1 MATSG
6 SFDTGGYNGKH
17 LTFSWYRSNT
27 PNGADNYSDI
37 TWSLVGAGGSSWHMS
52 GNFKVIIDG
61 ETVYSSS
68 DRIKLYNGTTV
79 ASGTK
84 RIYHNSDG
92 SRSFSAY
99 AEAGIYTY
107 AVNCTGSGSWT
118 LDSIPRYLSSINIY
132 NNGSALNSISVK
144 WTCNPRR
151 DWTQYSLNG
160 GGWTDAGDSVAS
172 DGKSGTFNIG
182 GLAPNTSY
190 NVRVRLRRADSGLW
204 SESGTITITTK
215 NKATITSPND
225 NFSVNSGNALTVN
238 CNNPSGNQIAYFLDC
253 PSGTRRLTSGKTT
266 NTSYTWSAAQILSML
281 QYFTTSNSSS
291 IKVGVITYGNAEYY
305 SEKVGTLNVVNSNPT
320 FSNFSYEDTNA
331 TTIQLTGGN
340 QAIVKGYSNVKAIVS
355 TANKAVAKN
364 YASMS
369 KYRLVIGSK
378 QLDINYSSSSSVN
391 GTINKVDSNIF
402 NMYAI
407 DSRGNSTVKQI
418 SPSRYLDYTDIIIKQ
433 ASVIRTGGVGSEV
446 TLAFSGAYW
455 GYGFGAMN
463 NAITSCYYEYK
474 TTTASSWT
482 RGGNLT
488 PIIEGNNF
496 AFEGTIRGDAG
507 ANGFT
512 ITKSFNIRVVIND
525 RLSSSNYTMTLGTG
539 TPGISVHKNGVGINR
554 MFDTSNDGALQ
565 VGGAVKSNDGAR
577 YVVQYLDNI
586 GSSDD
591 FNDFIIPG
599 IFSVGSGS
607 SITNA
612 PYTGS
617 IYGYLEVMV
626 NTMKKWV
633 PSDSGSWV
641 WQKFYSTSGH
651 CYVRNAV
658 NSTIWSSWTQIY

>member
-37 TWSLVGAGGSSWHMS
+37 TWSLVGAGGSGWHMS

-61 ETVYSSS
+61 DTVYESA

-225 NFSVNSGNALTVN
+225 NFSVNSGNALTVT

-253 PSGTRRLTSGKTT
+253 PSGTRRLTSGRTT
-266 NTSYTWSAAQILSML
+266 NTSFTWTAAQILSML

-291 IKVGVITYGNAEYY
+291 II
-305 SEKVGTLNVVNSNPT
+305 PT
-320 FSNFSYEDTNA
+320 TA

-378 QLDINYSSSSSVN
+378 QLDINYSSNASVN
-391 GTINKVDSNIF
+391 GTINNVDSNIF

-488 PIIEGNNF
+488 PRIEGNNF
-496 AFEGTIRGDAG
+496 TFEETIRGDAG
-507 ANGFT
+507 ADGFT

-525 RLSSSNYTMTLGTG
+525 RLSSSTYTMTLGTG
-539 TPGISVHKNGVGINR
+539 TPAIAVHKNGVGINQ
-554 MFDTSNDGALQ
+554 MFDTNNGNALQ
-565 VGGAVKSNDGAR
+565 VGGGAKAN
-577 YVVQYLDNI
+577 YFQSTTVPNI
-586 GSSDD
+586 REQ
-591 FNDFIIPG
+591 FQECLQ
-599 IFSVGSGS
+599 VGD
-607 SITNA
+607 
-612 PYTGS
+612 
-617 IYGYLEVMV
+617 LL
-626 NTMKKWV
+626 
-633 PSDSGSWV
+633 
-641 WQKFYSTSGH
+641 
-651 CYVRNAV
+651 
-658 NSTIWSSWTQIY
+658 

>member
-37 TWSLVGAGGSSWHMS
+37 TWSLVGAGGSGWYMS

-107 AVNCTGSGSWT
+107 AVNCTGSGSWAI
-118 LDSIPRYLSSINIY
+118 DSIPRYLSSINIY

-225 NFSVNSGNALTVN
+225 NFSVNSGNALTVT

-253 PSGTRRLTSGKTT
+253 PSGTRRLTSGRTT
-266 NTSYTWSAAQILSML
+266 NTSFTWTAAQILSML

-320 FSNFSYEDTNA
+320 FSNFTYEDTNA
-331 TTIQLTGGN
+331 TTIQLTGEN
-340 QAIVKGYSNVKAIVS
+340 QTIVKGYSDVKAIVS
-355 TANKAVAKN
+355 NANKAVAQN

-369 KYRLVIGSK
+369 KYKLVIGSK
-378 QLDINYSSSSSVN
+378 QLDINYSADSSVN

-418 SPSRYLDYTDIIIKQ
+418 SPNNYLDYSDIIIKQ
-433 ASVIRTGGVGSEV
+433 ASVIRTGGVSSEV

-455 GYGFGAMN
+455 GRDFGAMN

-474 TTTASSWT
+474 KTTSDTWIK
-482 RGGNLT
+482 GGDLT
-488 PIIEGNNF
+488 PTLNGNDFSFSGIIK
-496 AFEGTIRGDAG
+496 GDSG
-507 ANGFT
+507 ATGFS
-512 ITKSFNIRVVIND
+512 ITNSFDIRVVIKD
-525 RLSSSNYTMTLGTG
+525 RLSTYIFPMTLGTG
-539 TPGISVHKNGVGINR
+539 IPSIAITKNGVAING
-554 MFDTSNDGALQ
+554 MYDNTIKGALQ
-565 VGGAVKSNDGAR
+565 IWNGDV
-577 YVVQYLDNI
+577 YVN
-586 GSSDD
+586 G
-591 FNDFIIPG
+591 
-599 IFSVGSGS
+599 
-607 SITNA
+607 
-612 PYTGS
+612 
-617 IYGYLEVMV
+617 
-626 NTMKKWV
+626 KKL
-633 PSDSGSWV
+633 
-641 WQKFYSTSGH
+641 
-651 CYVRNAV
+651 
-658 NSTIWSSWTQIY
+658 TIN